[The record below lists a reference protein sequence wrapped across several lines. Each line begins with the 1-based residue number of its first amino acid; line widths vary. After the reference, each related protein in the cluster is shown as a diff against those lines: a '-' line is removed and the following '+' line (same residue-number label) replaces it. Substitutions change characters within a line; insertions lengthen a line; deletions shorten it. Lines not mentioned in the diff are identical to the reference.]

1 MVPDE
6 LLAGEDAAWLHMDRP
21 CNPMVITALLELDGV
36 LDPSQIHAILERRL
50 LRFDRFRQRVV
61 EPRLGGAPAWRID
74 PEFSL
79 ARHVVRHRLDSRAD
93 AELRAAIDR
102 VVSTPLDRGRPPW
115 ELHVFDRPEG
125 GTLLL
130 ARIHHAIADGFALLG
145 VLLSLCDDAAPEP
158 EAPTPTRWSTRLR
171 AAAAE
176 VGARVVQP
184 QRLLRDAGRWLR
196 SAARLLLLLPDR
208 ASPLRGPLGPR
219 KAVAWSRAF
228 ALDPIRAAAHR
239 SGATINDVLM
249 AALAGG
255 LRRYLVRS
263 GATVHDVRAMI
274 PVNLRDP
281 RASLGLGNRFG
292 LVVLSLP
299 LSVAAPSA
307 RLHEVKRRMDAL
319 KRSAEAQVGMAIVA
333 AMGLAPRGLES
344 LGVRFFS
351 AKASA
356 VLTNVPGPRAAVRIG
371 GRTVSRMLFWVPQS
385 GDLALG
391 LSIFSYAGAVTLG
404 VMADAGRVPE
414 PARLVADI
422 EEALALAIEGGA

>member
-1 MVPDE
+1 
-6 LLAGEDAAWLHMDRP
+6 
-21 CNPMVITALLELDGV
+21 
-36 LDPSQIHAILERRL
+36 
-50 LRFDRFRQRVV
+50 
-61 EPRLGGAPAWRID
+61 
-74 PEFSL
+74 
-79 ARHVVRHRLDSRAD
+79 
-93 AELRAAIDR
+93 
-102 VVSTPLDRGRPPW
+102 
-115 ELHVFDRPEG
+115 
-125 GTLLL
+125 
-130 ARIHHAIADGFALLG
+130 
-145 VLLSLCDDAAPEP
+145 
-158 EAPTPTRWSTRLR
+158 
-171 AAAAE
+171 
-176 VGARVVQP
+176 
-184 QRLLRDAGRWLR
+184 
-196 SAARLLLLLPDR
+196 
-208 ASPLRGPLGPR
+208 
-219 KAVAWSRAF
+219 
-228 ALDPIRAAAHR
+228 
-239 SGATINDVLM
+239 M

-255 LRRYLVRS
+255 LRRYLARS
-263 GATVHDVRAMI
+263 GAAVHDVRAMI
-274 PVNLRDP
+274 PVNLRDL
-281 RASLGLGNRFG
+281 RASVGLGNRFG

-422 EEALALAIEGGA
+422 EEALELAIEGSA